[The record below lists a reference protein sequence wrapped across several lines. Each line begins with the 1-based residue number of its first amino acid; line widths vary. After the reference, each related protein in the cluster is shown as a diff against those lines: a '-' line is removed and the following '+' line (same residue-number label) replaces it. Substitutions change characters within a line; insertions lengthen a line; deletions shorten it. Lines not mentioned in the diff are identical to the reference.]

1 MMCYWMERVFETI
14 TLIHVASLGVDVN
27 GMEESKPT
35 LREIFFCT
43 CFCDTMVANL
53 YMWYVGV
60 KKLQW
65 GKFVDHKSFWQNGP
79 YSLVQL
85 MLIKLG
91 VY

>member
-1 MMCYWMERVFETI
+1 MERVFETI

-53 YMWYVGV
+53 YM
-60 KKLQW
+60 
-65 GKFVDHKSFWQNGP
+65 
-79 YSLVQL
+79 
-85 MLIKLG
+85 
-91 VY
+91 